1 MGAVKKFSKE
11 MNLKK
16 CLPLRI
22 YLGGWSFAFFVSIG
36 VLAIG
41 VIEKTEKTSTQIPEE
56 DKTKKQIALVLV
68 IIGSILLFISTW
80 RLFVLIRKYLNLCP
94 EMFLGEVVLT
104 MMFD

>member
-41 VIEKTEKTSTQIPEE
+41 VIDQTSTQKPEE
-56 DKTKKQIALVLV
+56 DKSKKQIALVLV

-80 RLFVLIRKYLNLCP
+80 RLFVLIGKYFNLCP
-94 EMFLGEVVLT
+94 EMFWGELVLR